1 MKRTI
6 TASIVLIQL
15 SAIVLAFQT
24 VTQAQ
29 GSSQAASFVT
39 ALARAMERRDRAAVA
54 ELIRYPA
61 SANVGGVGVPLPNRT
76 VFLQLYDSVFT
87 AELRCLVDASAGGKD
102 IRVAGGA
109 VTFAQGRIRAENISG
124 ALKITRINVPPAT
137 GAAPPPPSKPQRV
150 ALRTMGAKTQFSG
163 RLYGDGVDG
172 YIVSLRKG
180 DVVEARIE
188 QFPGRSAALRIV
200 EQKTGRSLDKPALKT
215 SDGAVPAP
223 RFWTDTIRETGEYRI
238 EVVRLAP
245 YCAPSFT
252 YLLTVIVK

>member
-1 MKRTI
+1 M
-6 TASIVLIQL
+6 VLIQL
-15 SAIVLAFQT
+15 CLAAVAFQSA
-24 VTQAQ
+24 TQAQ
-29 GSSQAASFVT
+29 GGSQAASFVT
-39 ALARAMERRDRAAVA
+39 ALARAVERRDRAAVA

-76 VFLQLYDSVFT
+76 VFMQLYDSVFT

-102 IRVAGGA
+102 ISVTGGA
-109 VTFAQGRIRAENISG
+109 VTFAQGRIRAENVSG

-200 EQKTGRSLDKPALKT
+200 EQKTGKSLDKPALKT

-252 YLLTVIVK
+252 YLLTITVK